1 MKKVKNRVL
10 SIILSFAMVFTFIPY
25 NVFAQVVDY
34 AIDLEDTLDVD
45 DVLDEEI
52 YNEDLLDNMSSVDIT
67 TPVSLQLR
75 NFQSNRTFDIQDI
88 NYKRSCKNPGLKY
101 QCKWEGIVP
110 YAPIFGH
117 MVNDGKYTR
126 PLGKEYGDLG
136 WGWGSSDWM
145 TGYLLVDLEKI
156 GKKEEGNLPKDEDGL
171 SKIGIVRVDN
181 KYSRNDDFSS
191 WKESVEQAFREYNGN
206 EGFTRKGY
214 AGSSAY
220 QETKLVIW
228 DGYRRTRG
236 IKKLSRKEYI
246 KDIED
251 VDSVN
256 TVKRQEIANY
266 IKKHMDNGAKL
277 QGYITVGY
285 GLKDMYEPSESSYL
299 NGKKQ
304 IRYVPL
310 IKITGLTYDVE
321 LEYINAPT
329 QAELPKII
337 QVNAGDK
344 IKLPEIKDYFSV
356 YYDDNNKRIDGDFTV
371 EKNMKIIVKFLNLND
386 TTDTDS
392 DGLVDVLEE
401 LVGTSLTDK
410 DTDNDGLPD
419 SFEVFAPVYNVFNP
433 LIADT
438 DSNGINDGDEDYDG
452 DGLKNKEEIE
462 NKTSVFERDSDGDE
476 LEDGEEVYKY
486 KTNPSKIDTDN
497 DGLDDFKE
505 IQLGFNPLVANE
517 KFDITYAPKIDNDT
531 VSPSVK
537 ITLSGEQAQSLS
549 IEQYDN
555 EMLFPKDMPG
565 YMGMAYDFNVN
576 GSFDEAIISFGF
588 DKTNLPND
596 AEPTIYYYNEK
607 EGSLEELP
615 TTVVGNIAS
624 TKVNHFSTYILINR
638 KTYDKIFPWVGT
650 WEDDWEDK
658 NYKKV
663 DIVFVIDDSYSMKIN
678 DSKYRRLEAA
688 RNLIDKL
695 PQDSGIGVVRFLDY
709 KPNLLTSELT
719 TNKEKAKKF
728 LTTDYFTSSGSTYM
742 YTAILEA
749 FSLFKGN
756 KKDTLQ
762 IMVVLSD
769 GETSDTDLHKKVI
782 EIAKKSNIRLY
793 TIGLGKNSLAYFDNY
808 LKPLATETNGGYYS
822 IDKAEDLNEVF
833 KNINKKIDITL
844 DSDKDGLPDFYERG
858 INLLNGKTIITDE
871 KKRDTDGDGLLDG
884 EELKIEYKY
893 TPDKKKVKVIG
904 KMLSDPTIKDSDGDG
919 DLDKDDPN
927 KMRYL
932 LNDRFIDNLGK
943 LEEIS
948 KKYPNGNIFK
958 YPAGKDKW
966 YVFMFLRQF
975 NPVYRE
981 KKWDGVGGKIDYK
994 FVTDIARK
1002 YEKIYTYFVY
1012 KKNIYAN
1019 KKFED
1024 VDLYHMAATMNSLL
1038 YGTDGRDSEAFEERL
1053 SKFKAFLVSEFAF
1066 EDIINDLS
1074 GWAGDL
1080 QTLMNNTMEV
1090 IREEQKSKGNKN
1102 SNKYIPTY
1110 DEFYHT
1116 FSRLLGDKKYS
1127 FGSDD
1132 IFADADAYNIFKEL
1146 KNKDLKS
1153 AFTSYYSKG
1162 YKKRFTNFLKYSS
1175 KNELK
1180 KRVYLYTKEKYLD
1193 KVKWP
1198 LLDYEFNDNHS
1209 KAARDAF
1216 VNFMITQRGKE

>member
-34 AIDLEDTLDVD
+34 AMDLEDTLDVD

-75 NFQSNRTFDIQDI
+75 NFQSNRTFDIQDL
-88 NYKRSCKNPGLKY
+88 NYKRSCRNPGLKY

-126 PLGKEYGDLG
+126 PLGKECGDLG

-145 TGYLLVDLEKI
+145 TGYLLVDLEKL

-329 QAELPKII
+329 QADLPKII

-433 LIADT
+433 LVADT

-537 ITLSGEQAQSLS
+537 ITLSGELAQSLS

-555 EMLFPKDMPG
+555 
-565 YMGMAYDFNVN
+565 
-576 GSFDEAIISFGF
+576 
-588 DKTNLPND
+588 
-596 AEPTIYYYNEK
+596 
-607 EGSLEELP
+607 
-615 TTVVGNIAS
+615 
-624 TKVNHFSTYILINR
+624 
-638 KTYDKIFPWVGT
+638 
-650 WEDDWEDK
+650 
-658 NYKKV
+658 
-663 DIVFVIDDSYSMKIN
+663 
-678 DSKYRRLEAA
+678 
-688 RNLIDKL
+688 
-695 PQDSGIGVVRFLDY
+695 
-709 KPNLLTSELT
+709 
-719 TNKEKAKKF
+719 
-728 LTTDYFTSSGSTYM
+728 
-742 YTAILEA
+742 
-749 FSLFKGN
+749 
-756 KKDTLQ
+756 
-762 IMVVLSD
+762 
-769 GETSDTDLHKKVI
+769 
-782 EIAKKSNIRLY
+782 
-793 TIGLGKNSLAYFDNY
+793 
-808 LKPLATETNGGYYS
+808 
-822 IDKAEDLNEVF
+822 
-833 KNINKKIDITL
+833 
-844 DSDKDGLPDFYERG
+844 
-858 INLLNGKTIITDE
+858 
-871 KKRDTDGDGLLDG
+871 
-884 EELKIEYKY
+884 
-893 TPDKKKVKVIG
+893 
-904 KMLSDPTIKDSDGDG
+904 
-919 DLDKDDPN
+919 
-927 KMRYL
+927 
-932 LNDRFIDNLGK
+932 
-943 LEEIS
+943 
-948 KKYPNGNIFK
+948 
-958 YPAGKDKW
+958 
-966 YVFMFLRQF
+966 
-975 NPVYRE
+975 
-981 KKWDGVGGKIDYK
+981 
-994 FVTDIARK
+994 
-1002 YEKIYTYFVY
+1002 
-1012 KKNIYAN
+1012 
-1019 KKFED
+1019 
-1024 VDLYHMAATMNSLL
+1024 
-1038 YGTDGRDSEAFEERL
+1038 
-1053 SKFKAFLVSEFAF
+1053 
-1066 EDIINDLS
+1066 
-1074 GWAGDL
+1074 
-1080 QTLMNNTMEV
+1080 
-1090 IREEQKSKGNKN
+1090 
-1102 SNKYIPTY
+1102 
-1110 DEFYHT
+1110 
-1116 FSRLLGDKKYS
+1116 
-1127 FGSDD
+1127 
-1132 IFADADAYNIFKEL
+1132 
-1146 KNKDLKS
+1146 
-1153 AFTSYYSKG
+1153 
-1162 YKKRFTNFLKYSS
+1162 
-1175 KNELK
+1175 
-1180 KRVYLYTKEKYLD
+1180 
-1193 KVKWP
+1193 
-1198 LLDYEFNDNHS
+1198 
-1209 KAARDAF
+1209 
-1216 VNFMITQRGKE
+1216 